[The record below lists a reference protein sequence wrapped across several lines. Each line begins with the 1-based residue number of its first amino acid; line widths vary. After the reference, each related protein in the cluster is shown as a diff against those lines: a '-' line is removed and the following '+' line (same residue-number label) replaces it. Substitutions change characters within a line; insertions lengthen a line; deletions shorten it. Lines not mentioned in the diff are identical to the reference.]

1 MKTFS
6 EMRIENYVT
15 SLKRFF
21 EDPNTEVLKLDIDM
35 DPDIKDKSIVS
46 FFKLVY
52 KEQKKSS
59 ITLTLT
65 RDERPTTEKKKSKRK
80 VKKVNNYNKKDE
92 CEIDTSV
99 EYPNQ

>member
-80 VKKVNNYNKKDE
+80 LKKVNNYNKKGE
-92 CEIDTSV
+92 CEITPSI
-99 EYPNQ
+99 EYPRQ

>member
-6 EMRIENYVT
+6 EMRMENYVT

-35 DPDIKDKSIVS
+35 DPDLKDKSIVS
-46 FFKLVY
+46 FFKLVW

-65 RDERPTTEKKKSKRK
+65 RDERSTTEKKKSKRK
-80 VKKVNNYNKKDE
+80 VKKVNNYNKKGE
-92 CEIDTSV
+92 CEITPSI
-99 EYPNQ
+99 EYPRQ